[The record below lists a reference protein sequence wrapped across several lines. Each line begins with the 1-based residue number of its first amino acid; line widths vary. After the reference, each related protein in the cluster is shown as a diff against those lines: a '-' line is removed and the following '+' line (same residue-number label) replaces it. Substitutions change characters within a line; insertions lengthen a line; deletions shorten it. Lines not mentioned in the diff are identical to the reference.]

1 MEAFLA
7 IVHNMV
13 MLIGIIYIAQFVTGI
28 FNWPARQNNVIYR
41 LFGFLVSPVTRLV
54 RAITPAKVSDSQV
67 PVVAF
72 FLLFWLYFLLIA
84 ARLYVKRPEL
94 FQ

>member
-13 MLIGIIYIAQFVTGI
+13 MLIGIVYIAQFLTGI
-28 FNWPARQNNVIYR
+28 FNWPGRQNNVIYR
-41 LFGFLVSPVTRLV
+41 LFGFLLSPVTKAV
-54 RAITPAKVSDSQV
+54 RAITPAKIADKHV

-72 FLLFWLYFLLIA
+72 VMLFWLYIMLIA
-84 ARLYVKRPEL
+84 VRLYVKRPEL